1 MKTYLSIIFYFL
13 GDAVSIF
20 LRYDI
25 TNMIA
30 YPMYRKLMLI
40 SISLD
45 KNNIVWQS
53 KEKKESSRIDLI
65 AKINN
70 ENTIRNKR

>member
-1 MKTYLSIIFYFL
+1 MKTYLSKIFYFL
-13 GDAVSIF
+13 GDLVSHF

-25 TNMIA
+25 TSLIF
-30 YPMYRKLMLI
+30 YPLYRRLMLI

-45 KNNIVWQS
+45 KNNVVWEN
-53 KEKKESSRIDLI
+53 KEKKESLRVDLI

-70 ENTIRNKR
+70 ENTIRGKR